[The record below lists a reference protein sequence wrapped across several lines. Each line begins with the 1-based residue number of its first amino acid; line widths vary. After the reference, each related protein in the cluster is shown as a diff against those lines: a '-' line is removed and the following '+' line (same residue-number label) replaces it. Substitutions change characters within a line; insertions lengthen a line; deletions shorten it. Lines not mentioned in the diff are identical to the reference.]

1 MEEPTLLHVP
11 AGEIAV
17 WSSGHGP
24 QALIL
29 HGGPGLSDYTEAL
42 ADELASA
49 FSCTRYQQR
58 GCSPTKVGAPFSV
71 ETHVEDA
78 VAVLDALAIERTLV
92 VGHSWGGHLA
102 MHLALAHPDR
112 ISGLLVV
119 DPLGA
124 VPDGGEEALGR
135 ALTARLS
142 PADAARAQELDDR
155 ALAGEGSVED
165 AIEALRLVWPY
176 YFAHPESAP
185 PMPAMELSVECYADT
200 VASIREHFDRGTL
213 VDGLPGCDIPAVFVL
228 GRESPIPYS
237 EGVRT
242 AELMQ
247 QARVE
252 ILDGCGHFPWLER
265 PGSALAVAATLPN
278 G

>member
-1 MEEPTLLHVP
+1 MWKTPSRSLTP
-11 AGEIAV
+11 SR
-17 WSSGHGP
+17 SSGRSSSGT
-24 QALIL
+24 
-29 HGGPGLSDYTEAL
+29 PGAGISR
-42 ADELASA
+42 
-49 FSCTRYQQR
+49 CTSL
-58 GCSPTKVGAPFSV
+58 SPTPTGS
-71 ETHVEDA
+71 A
-78 VAVLDALAIERTLV
+78 V
-92 VGHSWGGHLA
+92 
-102 MHLALAHPDR
+102 
-112 ISGLLVV
+112 LLVV

-213 VDGLPGCDIPAVFVL
+213 VDGRPGCDIPAVFVL

-252 ILDGCGHFPWLER
+252 ILDGCGHFPWLEQ